1 MQAQISRLNQLND
14 ERNKLMKQL
23 EMWAEVKAQG
33 ISPDDVDVFGFDPKL
48 VTPEEL
54 NEARKA
60 VRKAV
65 YMFVPTN
72 DNPYNFP
79 TYRNE
84 QGQLRYKVLK
94 YNYVRL
100 NDGTKK
106 RLIPMIERPDE

>member
-1 MQAQISRLNQLND
+1 MQAQIDRLNQLND

-23 EMWAEVKAQG
+23 EMWAKVKAQG

-60 VRKAV
+60 ARKQ
-65 YMFVPTN
+65 MLLVPTN

-79 TYRNE
+79 IYRNE
-84 QGQLRYKVLK
+84 QGQARYKVLK

-100 NDGTKK
+100 KDGTKK
-106 RLIPMIERPDE
+106 RLTPMIERPDE